1 MKRITAVLLAACLLL
16 GGCGVI
22 RETKEPGAVVSTSV
36 LDLSANEDTGSAM
49 NSAVYFYNATNGMLT
64 AEPRRLIVKTDTNPA
79 EAAVEALLAGP
90 SSSSGLTGVAPAGM
104 TLGSIEFSREVA
116 NVYLRYDG
124 EPMQQRDQY
133 VLELAIASTVTD
145 ILGATY
151 ICVFL
156 NGMQTGFKGG
166 LRAPLRKQTVS
177 VEEAWQQADARYA
190 AGRALLTDAL
200 LPDGT
205 QPTATPTAPGT
216 DAVPPEEPYV
226 PATME
231 LQTVLYYISADGGY
245 LLPEVHTVKYT
256 QGKVV
261 EALIAEL
268 KKTPNNSTLMKSPL
282 PEDLAITGAL
292 TTLEDGTRT
301 LALNFSERIDAGAD
315 EAVLSYASLI
325 YTLTGFI
332 PGVRTV
338 ELYVSG
344 SPITSI
350 GAMDNLGDGIQRGD
364 FVGYIGSSALLYFDD
379 SNSDLLLPVSRSMEQ
394 GKTWSARA
402 RVLELL
408 RGPLKGDGDDVLPV
422 MPPGVTDADIL
433 SVNVYGDTA
442 YVNLSQRFRSAC
454 AGMTAKTEM
463 LLVYAIVNT
472 ITAMDG
478 ISKVQFLIEGKQTQT
493 LAGTLCLADPFLKNY
508 GIIKDTG

>member
-1 MKRITAVLLAACLLL
+1 MKRIVAALLVVCMVLS
-16 GGCGVI
+16 GCGVI
-22 RETKEPGAVVSTSV
+22 RETDETGAIVSTDV
-36 LDLSANEDTGSAM
+36 LDMSANEDTGRVM
-49 NSAVYFYNATNGMLT
+49 TSAVYFYNATSKTLT
-64 AEPRRLIVKTDTNPA
+64 AEPRRLVVKTDDNPA

-90 SSSSGLTGVAPAGM
+90 SESSGLTDVAPVGM
-104 TLGSIEFSREVA
+104 TLDSIEFCREVA
-116 NVYLRYDG
+116 NVYLLYDG
-124 EPMQQRDQY
+124 EDMAQHDQY

-151 ICVFL
+151 ICVFI

-166 LRAPLRKQTVS
+166 LRAPLKKQTIS
-177 VEEAWQQADARYA
+177 VEEAWQQAEAKYA
-190 AGRALLTDAL
+190 AGQTLLTDV
-200 LPDGT
+200 LPVDEGE
-205 QPTATPTAPGT
+205 PTATPTVTTT
-216 DAVPPEEPYV
+216 DTISPEEPYV

-231 LQTVLYYISADGGY
+231 LQTILYYISADGGY
-245 LLPEVHTVKYT
+245 LLPEVHTVEYT
-256 QGKVV
+256 QGEVV
-261 EALIAEL
+261 DALIAEL
-268 KKTPNNSTLMKSPL
+268 KKTPNNTTLMKSPL
-282 PEDLAITGAL
+282 SEDVQISGSL

-301 LALNFSERIDAGAD
+301 LALDFSKRIDSGTED
-315 EAVLSYASLI
+315 VVLSYASII

-332 PGVRTV
+332 PGVKTV
-338 ELYVSG
+338 ELSVADN
-344 SPITSI
+344 PITSI
-350 GAMDNLGDGIQRGD
+350 GAMDTLGDGIQRSD
-364 FVGYIGSSALLYFDD
+364 FAGNLGSSALLYFDD
-379 SNSDLLLPVSRSMEQ
+379 SNSDLLLAVSRSMEQ

-408 RGPLKGDGDDVLPV
+408 KGPLKGDGDDVLPV

-433 SVNVYGDTA
+433 SVDVYGDTA
-442 YVNLSQRFRSAC
+442 YVNLSQNFKDAC
-454 AGMTAKTEM
+454 TGMTAKTEM

>member
-1 MKRITAVLLAACLLL
+1 MKRIVAALLAACLLL
-16 GGCGVI
+16 SGCGVI
-22 RETKEPGAVVSTSV
+22 RETDETGPYVSTSV
-36 LDLSANEDTGSAM
+36 LDLSANEDTGRVVT
-49 NSAVYFYNATNGMLT
+49 SAVYFYNATTDMLT
-64 AEPRRLIVKTDTNPA
+64 AEPRRLVIKTDTNPA
-79 EAAVEALLAGP
+79 KVAVEALLAGP
-90 SSSSGLTGVAPAGM
+90 SSSSGLNSVAPAGM
-104 TLGSIEFSREVA
+104 TLDSIEFSREVA
-116 NVYLRYDG
+116 NVYLLYDG
-124 EPMQQRDQY
+124 QAMEQYDQY
-133 VLELAIASTVTD
+133 ILELAIANTVTD

-151 ICVFL
+151 IYVFL
-156 NGMQTGFKGG
+156 NGMQAGFKGG
-166 LRAPLRKQTVS
+166 LRAPLKKQTVS
-177 VEEAWQQADARYA
+177 VTEALQSAEAKYA
-190 AGRALLTDAL
+190 AGQTLLTDVPSA
-200 LPDGT
+200 DEA
-205 QPTATPTAPGT
+205 QPTATPAVTGT
-216 DAVPPEEPYV
+216 DEIPLEEPYV

-261 EALIAEL
+261 ETLIAEL

-282 PEDLAITGAL
+282 PEDLTVTGSL

-301 LALNFSERIDAGAD
+301 LTLDFSERIDSGAD
-315 EAVLSYASLI
+315 EVVLSYASII

-332 PGVRTV
+332 PGVKEV
-338 ELYVSG
+338 ELNVAG
-344 SPITSI
+344 NPITSI
-350 GAMDNLGDGIQRGD
+350 GAMDNLGDGIQRSD

-379 SNSDLLLPVSRSMEQ
+379 SNSDLLLSVSRSMEQ

-408 RGPLKGDGDDVLPV
+408 RGPLKGDGNDVLPV
-422 MPPGVTDADIL
+422 MPPGVADADIL
-433 SVNVYGDTA
+433 SVDVYGDTA
-442 YVNLSQRFRSAC
+442 YVNLSQNFKNAC

-478 ISKVQFLIEGKQTQT
+478 ISKVQFLVEGKQTQT

-508 GIIKDTG
+508 GLIKDTG